1 MTPSVE
7 RLCLAAGLE
16 ALGAMLEADM
26 AARRFVALSAKHLE
40 AWLAADLSR
49 LDLPAVQIEGIP
61 LAEAV
66 LDDLWLVTAVGIDGE
81 GTQHPH
87 ARVAGATEDAAVV
100 QAPLDDLVK
109 RGLDPSVPRLFL
121 IDRAKA
127 LSTAIR
133 RTFGRDPPVQRCQV
147 HKARNILDRPPKPLQ
162 ASTRRVLR
170 QAWERDDAER
180 AETLLCTLARTLR
193 REALGLAGRPWRG
206 ATRS

>member
-1 MTPSVE
+1 MTARFE

-16 ALGAMLEADM
+16 ALGGMLEADV

-61 LAEAV
+61 LAEDV
-66 LDDLWLVTAVGIDGE
+66 LEDVRLVAAVGIDGA
-81 GTQHPH
+81 GTQHPC
-87 ARVAGATEDAAVV
+87 VMVVGATEDAAVV
-100 QAPLDDLVK
+100 RALLDDLAK
-109 RGLDPSVPRLFL
+109 RGLDPSVPRLFI
-121 IDRAKA
+121 IDGAKA

-133 RTFGRDPPVQRCQV
+133 RTFGRDMPVQRCQV